1 MMKVGHECQI
11 CEATSQL
18 AQHIFSESTA
28 MLNNAIVE
36 IERSRVE
43 LDQLRSQLATVT
55 LYAQRT
61 TAQLRDEER
70 ENAALRRRLREG
82 GR

>member
-1 MMKVGHECQI
+1 
-11 CEATSQL
+11 
-18 AQHIFSESTA
+18 

>member
-11 CEATSQL
+11 CEATNQL
-18 AQHIFSESTA
+18 AQHIVNESTA

-36 IERSRVE
+36 MERSRVE